1 MSTYRFLRT
10 FSCSWARAIAL
21 AFVFFLGFQGKSCFA
36 TDWSVIQTAIG
47 VNGNVMPGDVLR
59 IELIRTDLVATLD
72 GQSLPR
78 NETAS
83 VFNGF
88 LAFKP
93 SFNGNFFVDGALPA
107 QDTEVDALVTAL
119 RANTQ
124 IAVTGISN
132 RLINETPKIVWVYFE
147 AGGDGGDLAAT
158 LASALAV
165 IKNPQKNVVVTPGTS
180 GVIDP
185 SSILPPKFLKLFDE
199 GYVELLDA
207 TFAFYLPRPDE
218 RSIYLGDARAETGLG
233 VGQSFNITLNFAS
246 GTDIVLNIDFA
257 LKREEVQDVE
267 DILRAG
273 GFAITSES
281 NRYLND
287 EPRLVFVH
295 VTGSGDGFA
304 LGNTLYDVIQ
314 IIQKDSPHGRDHGW

>member
-1 MSTYRFLRT
+1 VSTNRFLRI
-10 FSCSWARAIAL
+10 FSSSWARAIAL
-21 AFVFFLGFQGKSCFA
+21 AFVFFLGLQGKTCFA
-36 TDWSVIQTAIG
+36 SDWSAIQTAIG
-47 VNGNVMPGDVLR
+47 VSGNVMPGDVLR
-59 IELIRTDLVATLD
+59 IELVRTDLIATVD
-72 GQSLPR
+72 GQSLPK

-88 LAFKP
+88 VAFKP

-107 QDTEVDALVTAL
+107 QETEVDALVAAL

-147 AGGDGGDLAAT
+147 AGGDGGDLATT

-165 IKNPQKNVVVTPGTS
+165 IKNPQMNVVVTPGTS

-218 RSIYLGDARAETGLG
+218 RSIFLGDARAETGLG

-257 LKREEVQDVE
+257 LKREEVQDAE
-267 DILRAG
+267 DALRAG
-273 GFAITSES
+273 GFTITAEGS
-281 NRYLND
+281 RYLND
-287 EPRLVFVH
+287 DPRLVFVH

-314 IIQKDSPHGRDHGW
+314 IIQRDSRHGGNRGW